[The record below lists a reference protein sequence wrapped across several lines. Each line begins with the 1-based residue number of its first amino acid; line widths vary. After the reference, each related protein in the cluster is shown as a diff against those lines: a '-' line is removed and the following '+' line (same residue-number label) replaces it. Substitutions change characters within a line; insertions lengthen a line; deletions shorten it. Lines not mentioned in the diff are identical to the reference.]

1 MPTFNCVICK
11 ESSKGHGNNAQPLAN
26 GKCCDDCDK
35 TVLCYRM
42 MYAFQV
48 FTCPK
53 CRKGYTPKYK
63 SLEEAKNNNGTQMEK
78 EQHMS
83 HMCSDECWYACSEE
97 EIMEYKF
104 LNPLNA
110 HRPEQVIFM

>member
-1 MPTFNCVICK
+1 MPKFNCVICK

-26 GKCCDDCDK
+26 GKCCDDCNK

-63 SLEEAKNNNGTQMEK
+63 SLLGGGK
-78 EQHMS
+78 EQQWHPDGERTAYVT
-83 HMCSDECWYACSEE
+83 HV
-97 EIMEYKF
+97 
-104 LNPLNA
+104 
-110 HRPEQVIFM
+110 Q